1 MTISDNDS
9 ESVVK
14 SDAQE
19 VSQNIFSVTK
29 YPRGSNGKQMKKNN
43 RGRKQAELDSYRQA
57 SGNRIEQWKANI
69 EKLKGGKDVSSIWEG
84 EDRI

>member
-1 MTISDNDS
+1 MTISDHDS

-14 SDAQE
+14 SEAHE
-19 VSQNIFSVTK
+19 VNQDIFSVTK
-29 YPRGSNGKQMKKNN
+29 FPRGSLGNQKKNN
-43 RGRKQAELDSYRQA
+43 RGRKQAELDTYRLA